1 MSNFVIT
8 NNLEKFEKG
17 TLNLKER
24 GLLESNRETV
34 NGIHFASYH
43 KRGYKN
49 DNFLS
54 IENDFVC
61 VIGTFIYKNNYGKNA
76 FKLFYDD
83 FNGNINQ
90 AQLDSILQGTI
101 IIKKGDSIKIFCDKY
116 NVHWTYYFN
125 QDGVYYISSSL
136 SNVIGCLNK
145 KVLLMNRFLEA
156 VSQRGTMGQQMFY
169 EGVKRLFGNETISL
183 TENSG
188 FELQSYQ
195 YKTNEYDFSG
205 ASRSEIED
213 VFSNAYL
220 ETIEGLYKAFGNEI
234 AIHQSG
240 GLDSRLILA
249 GFLKLGYKPKLIYG
263 LGNTPLTSQY
273 NEDKLIIEKIS
284 KKYDLKTYLMNWN
297 INGIIDQNQTED
309 SFLKYG
315 FNCNENYCNGN
326 WYKEY
331 NENIGGLAKLILDG
345 HMGETLNI
353 EGEDGIFHGNYPK
366 EFSMSYIFDV
376 YQGIFFNNYEWRSSE
391 KKKEQI
397 EYLKYE
403 ISNLT
408 DKTFHLPHH
417 GDMMDINEYQKYWWI
432 RYRPADAHPTNL
444 FNEFFNSL
452 SPLGISKLHDIT
464 LNIPFDLIKNRAFS
478 INMIDKW
485 VPDLNSVG
493 LFSRATLSRIK
504 DGKIIRSGGKKY
516 EILREIH
523 KNTPKPIISA
533 YRAIKKVSLGEE
545 KTVNNPM
552 RDFYISQLE
561 KSELNN
567 IFDFSNQRGDVRV
580 LATTY
585 IYWKGIEKLGYDS
598 IA

>member
-1 MSNFVIT
+1 M
-8 NNLEKFEKG
+8 
-17 TLNLKER
+17 
-24 GLLESNRETV
+24 
-34 NGIHFASYH
+34 
-43 KRGYKN
+43 
-49 DNFLS
+49 
-54 IENDFVC
+54 
-61 VIGTFIYKNNYGKNA
+61 
-76 FKLFYDD
+76 
-83 FNGNINQ
+83 
-90 AQLDSILQGTI
+90 
-101 IIKKGDSIKIFCDKY
+101 
-116 NVHWTYYFN
+116 
-125 QDGVYYISSSL
+125 
-136 SNVIGCLNK
+136 
-145 KVLLMNRFLEA
+145 
-156 VSQRGTMGQQMFY
+156 
-169 EGVKRLFGNETISL
+169 
-183 TENSG
+183 
-188 FELQSYQ
+188 
-195 YKTNEYDFSG
+195 
-205 ASRSEIED
+205 
-213 VFSNAYL
+213 
-220 ETIEGLYKAFGNEI
+220 IEGLYKAFGNEI

-284 KKYDLKTYLMNWN
+284 KKYHLSTYLMNWN
-297 INGIIDQNQTED
+297 INGIIDQIQTED
-309 SFLKYG
+309 SFSKYG

-331 NENIGGLAKLILDG
+331 NENIAGIAKLILDG

-366 EFSMSYIFDV
+366 EFSMSNIFEV
-376 YQGIFFNNYEWRSSE
+376 YQGIFFNNYEWRSSD
-391 KKKEQI
+391 KKKEHI
-397 EYLKYE
+397 EYLKSE

-408 DKTFHLPHH
+408 DKTFNLPHN

-523 KNTPKPIISA
+523 KNTPKPLISA
-533 YRAIKKVSLGEE
+533 YRAIKKSTVVEE

-552 RDFYISQLE
+552 RDFYINQLE

-567 IFDFSNQRGDVRV
+567 IFDFSNQKGDVRV